1 VDLSKLSI
9 AELNTLQEQIKQALK
24 EREQTERAQAREQ
37 ILAIAQKAGL
47 SLKDLVGSA
56 KPRSGSGGGKGS
68 VAVRYRHPSDASLQ
82 WTGRGR
88 QPKWVQEWVAS
99 GQPLDA
105 LRV

>member
-1 VDLSKLSI
+1 MDLSKYSL
-9 AELNTLQEQIKQALK
+9 AELHTLQDQIKQALK
-24 EREQTERAQAREQ
+24 DREQVERAKAREE

-47 SLKDLVGSA
+47 SLKELLGTSQ
-56 KPRSGSGGGKGS
+56 PRTKTGT
-68 VAVRYRHPSDASLQ
+68 VAVRYRHPANASQQ

-99 GQPLDA
+99 GKTMDG